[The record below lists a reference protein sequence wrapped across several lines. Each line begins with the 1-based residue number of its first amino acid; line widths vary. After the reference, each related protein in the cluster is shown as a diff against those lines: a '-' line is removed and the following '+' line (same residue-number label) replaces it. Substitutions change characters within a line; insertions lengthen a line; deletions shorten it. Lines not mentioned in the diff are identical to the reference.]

1 MITLKIGALRP
12 YKYWP
17 SIFVATMNPVLRLAA
32 LLALPLIL
40 SACDQLGIETPAVA
54 AAKLEAEGKAIGGA
68 CRHAGRALEDCYSL
82 NKKASKAAVYA
93 GWREMDGY
101 MRENKIEVVPPAKDE
116 EAAPAKP
123 AKTETAPPPTQEVA
137 PAEKAKPTEGGEA
150 PTKKKVKDE
159 EPKPA
164 RKTSAL
170 HPRAIQA

>member
-12 YKYWP
+12 YKYWLP
-17 SIFVATMNPVLRLAA
+17 IFVATMNPALRLAV
-32 LLALPLIL
+32 LLAIPFLL

-101 MRENKIEVVPPAKDE
+101 MRENNIAVVPPAKDE
-116 EAAPAKP
+116 DAAPEKP
-123 AKTETAPPPTQEVA
+123 PKTETAPPPEAA
-137 PAEKAKPTEGGEA
+137 PAEKAKPAESSEA

-170 HPRAIQA
+170 RPRAIQA

>member
-1 MITLKIGALRP
+1 MITLKIDALRP
-12 YKYWP
+12 YKYWLP
-17 SIFVATMNPVLRLAA
+17 IFVATMNPVLRLIT
-32 LLALPLIL
+32 LLALPLVL
-40 SACDQLGIETPAVA
+40 SACDQLGIETPAIA
-54 AAKLEAEGKAIGGA
+54 AAKAEAEGKAVGGA

-101 MRENKIEVVPPAKDE
+101 MRENKIDVVPPAKDE

-123 AKTETAPPPTQEVA
+123 AEATPAPAPEA
-137 PAEKAKPTEGGEA
+137 PAEKAKPTEGSEA
-150 PTKKKVKDE
+150 PAKKKVKDE